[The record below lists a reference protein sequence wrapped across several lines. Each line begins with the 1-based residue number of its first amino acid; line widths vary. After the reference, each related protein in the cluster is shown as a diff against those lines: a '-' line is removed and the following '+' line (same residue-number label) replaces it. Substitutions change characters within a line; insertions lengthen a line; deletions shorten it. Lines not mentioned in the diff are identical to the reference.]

1 MPPET
6 TETGAKMSTM
16 DQRISIFDYL
26 NDTEAG
32 KKKREKKGYWKF
44 KCI

>member
-6 TETGAKMSTM
+6 TETAAKKSTV

-32 KKKREKKGYWKF
+32 EKKRVIGSLNVF
-44 KCI
+44 K